1 MAGRNDPG
9 LRVLRIGSAQ
19 DCTVRIDAPGV
30 APHHAT
36 LLCGGDEYAL
46 TASGEAPLRVNGTP
60 FEQGEIRFGDR
71 IDLNGF
77 EFLLDEA
84 VLSGACPTHLS
95 ETSSVDTSI
104 ATVDFDLGAADETVI
119 TPARTAPVSASEG
132 RSLTVGSAPDND
144 IVVPLPQVSPRH
156 CTLWLHDGRLSV
168 EDAGSDAGT
177 FIDGRRVEH
186 ADLKEGDTIGL
197 GSHPLLVGPA
207 VTALFHRLD
216 EDVDA
221 TRMMA
226 AAPAPAVVIR
236 IGRDATAGVNDIVL
250 QAPSV
255 SKRQCELRSDG
266 RHWRVRDL
274 GSTNG
279 TSINAPDTPI
289 TGEVVV
295 SAQDVLY
302 FGSCRFP
309 LSRLDALSRDTAV
322 AQVEAT
328 VLSSDRQEVVL
339 GRDAAADLRVDSP
352 QVSRR
357 HARLLRSGGGW
368 LVEDLGSANGTYVN
382 GQPVERPTPLGHDD
396 VLSLGSVV
404 VDLGGGGGLARAY
417 RGDIVL
423 QADSVTVSVDGG
435 RKTLLH
441 DVSFTVFPTEF
452 VGLMG
457 PSGAGKT
464 TLMMA
469 LNGYLPPGAGRS
481 LINGQS
487 LYGNFD
493 AWRGAIGYV
502 PQDDI
507 IHPELTV
514 FEALYFTARL
524 RLPPDTTR
532 AEIEARIDDVLAQL
546 EISQTRDV
554 PIGSPERKG
563 ISGGQRKRVNLAQEL
578 ITQPRL
584 LFLDEPTSGL
594 ASEDTLNVMR
604 LLRRL
609 ADQGRSIL
617 LTIHQPSLEAYRC
630 MDNIVYLA
638 DGQLVYY
645 GPAWPDSITWFN
657 PDVPHGAPDYDKLVS
672 EPGNALKPLA
682 EDKRRGRDMGER
694 AAAYRASP
702 LHERY
707 VAERRGADTASMT
720 GDRSAAAGRTRGFG
734 LRQWAVL
741 TRRYATI
748 KLRDRISTLIL
759 LVQAPVIA
767 AVIALVFGGELDDA
781 AGRNAYGAFALFL
794 MAVSA
799 VWFGCSNAAREIVS
813 EQAIYRRERM
823 VNLKI
828 PSYVM
833 SKFVVLSALCA
844 LQCAL
849 LLGIVGAATGLQGNW
864 AGHFALLWACATSGV
879 GMGLLLSALVRTSEA
894 AIGLVPLLLIPQ
906 VILSGLIMPLDK
918 LSPPMRWT
926 SSVMMTRWGFEG
938 TLQHEQSAGAYDL
951 PAPAA
956 AHPDDGP
963 APASPPAGIAPPAQ
977 PVERY
982 FGDHAVGRT
991 AAGGVLAG
999 ATALLLAAV
1008 MAVLKFRRQ

>member
-1 MAGRNDPG
+1 M
-9 LRVLRIGSAQ
+9 RVLRIGSAPECALRA
-19 DCTVRIDAPGV
+19 DDARV
-30 APHHAT
+30 AAHHAT
-36 LLCGGDEYAL
+36 LLCSGDELAL
-46 TASGEAPLRVNGTP
+46 SATGAAPLSVNGAAL
-60 FEQGEIRFGDR
+60 EHGEVHIGDR

-77 EFLLDEA
+77 EFVLDEA
-84 VLSGACPTHLS
+84 ALAGRLSSAAAL
-95 ETSSVDTSI
+95 
-104 ATVDFDLGAADETVI
+104 TVDLDIDFGTDDETVV
-119 TPARTAPVSASEG
+119 AHTAPAPAAHSGLSLTIGSAS
-132 RSLTVGSAPDND
+132 DND

-156 CTLWLHDGRLSV
+156 CTLWLRDGQLRV

-177 FIDGRRVEH
+177 HVAGRRVRE
-186 ADLKEGDTIGL
+186 AELAEGDTIGL
-197 GSHPLLVGPA
+197 GSHPLLIGPA

-216 EDVDA
+216 EDADA

-226 AAPAPAVVIR
+226 VAPPASVTIR
-236 IGRDATAGVNDIVL
+236 IGRDATPGVNDIVL

-266 RHWRVRDL
+266 RHWQVRDL

-279 TSINAPDTPI
+279 TSINAPGAPI
-289 TGEVVV
+289 DRETVVG
-295 SAQDVLY
+295 AQDVLY

-309 LSRLDALSRDTAV
+309 LSRLQALERDAASAHAAGAALPEDK
-322 AQVEAT
+322 
-328 VLSSDRQEVVL
+328 QEVVV
-339 GRDAAADLRVDSP
+339 GRDPSADLRVDSP

-368 LVEDLGSANGTYVN
+368 LVEDLGSSNGTYIN
-382 GQPVERPTPLGHDD
+382 GQPVTQATPLGRDD

-404 VDLGGGGGLARAY
+404 VDLGAAGNLARAY
-417 RGDIVL
+417 RGDVVL
-423 QADSVTVSVDGG
+423 QAEGVTVSVDGD

-469 LNGYLPPGAGRS
+469 LNGYLKPQSGRS
-481 LINGQS
+481 LINGQD
-487 LYGNFD
+487 LYRNFD
-493 AWRGAIGYV
+493 AWRGAIGYL

-524 RLPPDTTR
+524 RLPPDTSR
-532 AEIEARIDDVLAQL
+532 AEIEARISDVLAQL

-645 GPAWPDSITWFN
+645 GPAWPDSITYFN
-657 PDVPHGAPDYDKLVS
+657 PGVEPGAPDYDKLVS
-672 EPGNALKPLA
+672 EPGHAMKPLA

-694 AAAYRASP
+694 AAAFRASP
-702 LHERY
+702 LHARY
-707 VAERRGADTASMT
+707 VSERRGADTAAMT
-720 GDRSAAAGRTRGFG
+720 GERATGGSRARSFG

-748 KLRDRISTLIL
+748 KLRDRVSTLIL

-767 AVIALVFGGELDDA
+767 AVIALVFAGELDTA

-833 SKFVVLSALCA
+833 SKFVVLGALCA
-844 LQCAL
+844 IQCAL
-849 LLGIVGAATGLQGNW
+849 LLAIVGAATGLQGSW
-864 AGHFALLWACATSGV
+864 AGHFALLWACAASGV
-879 GMGLLLSALVRTSEA
+879 GMGLLLSALVRSSEA

-938 TLQHEQSAGAYDL
+938 ALQHEQAAGAYAL
-951 PAPAA
+951 PAVPAA
-956 AHPDDGP
+956 AGP
-963 APASPPAGIAPPAQ
+963 IPQTDAAALPPST
-977 PVERY
+977 PVQRY
-982 FGDHAVGRT
+982 FGEFAVGRLRAT
-991 AAGGVLAG
+991 ALLVAAS
-999 ATALLLAAV
+999 ALLLAAV
-1008 MAVLKFRRQ
+1008 MAVLRFRRQ

>member
-1 MAGRNDPG
+1 MAPPDTDEG
-9 LRVLRIGSAQ
+9 LRMLRIGSAT
-19 DCTVRIDAPGV
+19 DCAIRLDDARV

-36 LLCGGDEYAL
+36 LLCSGRELAL
-46 TASGEAPLRVNGTP
+46 SSAGERPVRVNGAAM
-60 FEQGEIRFGDR
+60 EHGEVRRGDR
-71 IDLNGF
+71 IDLNGC
-77 EFLLDEA
+77 EFVLDDA
-84 VLSGACPTHLS
+84 ALSGRPALS
-95 ETSSVDTSI
+95 SAVIEETAINLAVDLDIGAQEPPAASVERP
-104 ATVDFDLGAADETVI
+104 GHAA
-119 TPARTAPVSASEG
+119 
-132 RSLTVGSAPDND
+132 SLTIGSSPDND

-156 CTLWLHDGRLSV
+156 ATLWLHDGLLEL
-168 EDAGSDAGT
+168 EDTGSGAGIFVRGE
-177 FIDGRRVEH
+177 RVTR
-186 ADLKEGDTIGL
+186 ARVTEGETIGL
-197 GSHPLLVGPA
+197 GSHPLQLGPT
-207 VTALFHRLD
+207 VTALFRRID
-216 EDVDA
+216 DDADA

-226 AAPAPAVVIR
+226 SAPLAEAPIR
-236 IGRDATAGVNDIVL
+236 IGRDASAGVNDIVL
-250 QAPSV
+250 PAPSV
-255 SKRQCELRSDG
+255 SKRQCELRHDG

-279 TSINAPDTPI
+279 TSVNVAGKPI
-289 TGEVVV
+289 SGEVPV
-295 SAQDVLY
+295 SSQDVLY
-302 FGSCRFP
+302 FGSFRFP
-309 LSRLDALSRDTAV
+309 LSRLDALARDGATAST
-322 AQVEAT
+322 AT
-328 VLSSDRQEVVL
+328 ATSGLPDDRQEVVI
-339 GRDAAADLRVDSP
+339 GRDGAADLQVDSP

-368 LVEDLGSANGTYVN
+368 LVEDLGSANGTFVN
-382 GQPVERPTPLGHDD
+382 GQRVTRATALRDTD
-396 VLSLGSVV
+396 VLSLGSVAI
-404 VDLGGGGGLARAY
+404 DFQGGAGRLARAY
-417 RGDIVL
+417 RGDVML
-423 QADSVTVSVDGG
+423 QAEGITVSVDGG
-435 RKTLLH
+435 RRTLLH

-469 LNGYLPPGAGRS
+469 LNGYLQPQSGRS
-481 LINGQS
+481 LINGQD

-524 RLPPDTTR
+524 RLPPDTSR
-532 AEIEARIDDVLAQL
+532 AEIEGRIDDVLAQL

-554 PIGSPERKG
+554 AIGSPERKG

-604 LLRRL
+604 LLRNL

-645 GPAWPDSITWFN
+645 GPAWPASITWFN
-657 PDVPHGAPDYDKLVS
+657 PGVDPGAPDYDKLVS
-672 EPGNALKPLA
+672 EPANALKPLA
-682 EDKRRGRDMGER
+682 EDARRGRDMGEH
-694 AAAYRASP
+694 AAAYRASG
-702 LHERY
+702 LHAQY
-707 VAERRGADTASMT
+707 VEQRRGADTT
-720 GDRSAAAGRTRGFG
+720 GMLTDSARSANASRGFG
-734 LRQWAVL
+734 LRQWSVL
-741 TRRYATI
+741 TQRYATI
-748 KLRDRISTLIL
+748 KLRDRMSTLIL

-767 AVIALVFGGELDDA
+767 AVIALVFAGELDDA

-833 SKFVVLSALCA
+833 SKFVVLGALCA
-844 LQCAL
+844 VQCAL
-849 LLGIVGAATGLQGNW
+849 LLAIVGAATALQGNW
-864 AGHFALLWACATSGV
+864 GGHFALLWACALSGV
-879 GMGLLLSALVRTSEA
+879 GMGLLLSALVRSSEA

-906 VILSGLIMPLDK
+906 VILSGLIMPLEK
-918 LSPPMRWT
+918 LSPPMHWT

-938 TLQHEQSAGAYDL
+938 MLQHEQAAGAYDVVT
-951 PAPAA
+951 PAAETPAA
-956 AHPDDGP
+956 AMPGMT
-963 APASPPAGIAPPAQ
+963 PPPM
-977 PVERY
+977 PVARY
-982 FGDHAVGRT
+982 FGGH
-991 AAGGVLAG
+991 AAGRLRSGAVLGGATLALLIAVMGVLR
-999 ATALLLAAV
+999 L
-1008 MAVLKFRRQ
+1008 RRQ